1 MVLHTEYHDDHTQEQ
16 GGYGI
21 MQKLSAL
28 EVLASCFTI
37 SSLGGLAA
45 LLRSGKPLNWRT
57 VATALLYS
65 GIVGLVIGLVWYQ
78 YFSGQDNIYFLIGV
92 SGLAGL
98 GGTTLLDFVLQ
109 VISKGGV
116 NIFITPIDDPK
127 PPTHPPPEGHGH
139 GDDTPHNS

>member
-1 MVLHTEYHDDHTQEQ
+1 MSS
-16 GGYGI
+16 
-21 MQKLSAL
+21 KLSVF

-45 LLRSGKPLNWRT
+45 LLRSGRSLTGR
-57 VATALLYS
+57 VVLSAVLYS

-98 GGTTLLDFVLQ
+98 GGTTLLDFVVQ
-109 VISKGGV
+109 VLSKGGV
-116 NIFITPIDDPK
+116 NIHISPKRDPTPPK
-127 PPTHPPPEGHGH
+127 
-139 GDDTPHNS
+139 D